1 MGCCA
6 VCFSHGNGML
16 SVSPCVFQSWHVTF
30 ARDLVQMDSIDQ
42 QLSAKIALI
51 NEHKRRRDML
61 MSFSKA
67 PADFINGIVA
77 SQVSDSHMGQLIH

>member
-1 MGCCA
+1 MAHKICI
-6 VCFSHGNGML
+6 
-16 SVSPCVFQSWHVTF
+16 SVMAPYICTRLGRW
-30 ARDLVQMDSIDQ
+30 VQMDSIDQ

-77 SQVSDSHMGQLIH
+77 SQVRDSHMGQLIH

>member
-1 MGCCA
+1 M
-6 VCFSHGNGML
+6 VTSVL
-16 SVSPCVFQSWHVTF
+16 SLTFQCDIV
-30 ARDLVQMDSIDQ
+30 DQ
-42 QLSAKIALI
+42 QIAASLAKI

-77 SQVSDSHMGQLIH
+77 SQVRDSHMGQLIH